1 MKPWQSTQ
9 RSAPGCCF
17 LLWISSGAASKLGP
31 LQFIRPAKSWTVT
44 LWASKETLTQG
55 RVQGEERNLCF
66 HAAQTDWG
74 EDLPNA
80 YP

>member
-9 RSAPGCCF
+9 RSAPCCCC
-17 LLWISSGAASKLGP
+17 LLWISSGAASKLDV
-31 LQFIRPAKSWTVT
+31 QFIRPAKSWMVT

-55 RVQGEERNLCF
+55 RVQGEEGNLCF
-66 HAAQTDWG
+66 HASQTDWG